1 METVSVRLLSE
12 DGVDQ
17 LARTLGLS
25 GVCMLILT
33 ALTAVILV
41 KLGSIL
47 AALWFDSRYPETSDT
62 MLRLYRNKPL
72 QCILVG
78 LVNIIV
84 GVILAI
90 ILLSTKVLALFG
102 IALLLALAVMAYVG
116 YFVGYR
122 SAGATIPLPQT
133 WDTRAGALILG
144 GLVAEGSFLVPILGQ
159 LLSLA
164 TKLRGFGAVTLALI
178 DRRAP
183 RKEQPEPASTIASTT
198 AD

>member
-12 DGVDQ
+12 EGVDQ
-17 LARTLGLS
+17 LVRTLGLS
-25 GVCMLILT
+25 GLCMLILA
-33 ALTAVILV
+33 ALAAVILV

-47 AALWFDSRYPETSDT
+47 AALWFDSRYPEMSDT
-62 MLRLYRNKPL
+62 VLRTYRNDPAR
-72 QCILVG
+72 CILVG

-84 GVILAI
+84 GVILAL
-90 ILLSTKVLALFG
+90 ILLSTEVLALFG
-102 IALLLALAVMAYVG
+102 IALLLALCVIAYVG
-116 YFVGYR
+116 YFIGYR
-122 SAGATIPLPQT
+122 SVGATIPMPQN

-159 LLSLA
+159 LLSLV

-178 DRRAP
+178 ARRKSKKDLP
-183 RKEQPEPASTIASTT
+183 GPVSTATSTT